1 MQCQHVLHLNGIR
14 VLRQIVKDPGLSK
27 TPVLHT
33 FVGPL
38 YRLPNHAPRE
48 ASVKEL
54 RTRTKGHERTRRDH
68 ATELTQDY
76 VEAIDELH
84 ERLGECRVRDL
95 AKRFAV
101 SHVTVNRAVARMKR
115 DGYVDTEPYAPV
127 TLTEKGRSLAQF
139 SKRRH
144 EIVYQFLLALG
155 VSQRTASIDS
165 EGIEHHV
172 SDETLRLM
180 ERFGSPAQPDI
191 TT

>member
-1 MQCQHVLHLNGIR
+1 M
-14 VLRQIVKDPGLSK
+14 KEPK
-27 TPVLHT
+27 T
-33 FVGPL
+33 
-38 YRLPNHAPRE
+38 R
-48 ASVKEL
+48 S
-54 RTRTKGHERTRRDH
+54 KGHERTRLDH

-76 VEAIDELH
+76 VEAIAELH
-84 ERLGECRVRDL
+84 DRLGVCRVRDL

-127 TLTEKGRSLAQF
+127 TLTEKGRSLAAF
-139 SKRRH
+139 SQRRH

-180 ERFGSPAQPDI
+180 ERFWKNENPSSGKHANH
-191 TT
+191 